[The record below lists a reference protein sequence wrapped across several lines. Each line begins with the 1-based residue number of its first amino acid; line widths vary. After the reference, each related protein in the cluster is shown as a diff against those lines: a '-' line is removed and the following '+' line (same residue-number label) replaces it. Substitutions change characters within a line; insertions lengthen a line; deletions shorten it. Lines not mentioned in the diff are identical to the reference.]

1 MYSLQLLTAFL
12 TTTFI
17 FAFIPGPAMFYAAA
31 QTLAGGR
38 RAGLMAA
45 FGIHIGGYVHIAAAS
60 VGLTMLFHAI
70 PTLYLIVK
78 ALGAAYLVWL
88 GVSLFLS
95 AKRPKEV
102 SLEIE
107 KKSASKAFAQSVAVE
122 ALNPK
127 TAIFFTAFLPQFVDF
142 NIQVPMSLQIF
153 VLGALVNLI
162 FTFADILC
170 VLLAGILINAVRN
183 SGRLQRNLQR
193 AGGTILVGLG
203 THLLLQRA

>member
-1 MYSLQLLTAFL
+1 MYSLQLLIAFL

-31 QTLAGGR
+31 QTLARGR
-38 RAGLMAA
+38 RAGLMATL
-45 FGIHIGGYVHIAAAS
+45 GIHIGGYVHIVAAA

-95 AKRPKEV
+95 AKRSKEV
-102 SLEIE
+102 SVDTE
-107 KKSASKAFAQSVAVE
+107 KKSASKAFAESVAVE

-127 TAIFFTAFLPQFVDF
+127 TAIFFTAFLPQFVDM
-142 NIQVPMSLQIF
+142 NIQVPMPLQIF

-162 FTFADILC
+162 FTFADVLC
-170 VLLAGILINAVRN
+170 VLLAGALMNTVRN
-183 SGRLQRNLQR
+183 STRLNANLQR
-193 AGGTILVGLG
+193 AGGGILIALG
-203 THLLLQRA
+203 VHLFLQRA